1 MAQYDVH
8 RNLSGDARVPYLL
21 DVQSAVLSALKTR
34 VVIPVV
40 PLSEYP
46 EPMSRV
52 NPVVEISGVPHVLAT
67 TELAGAPASLLGDV
81 VASLTDNSHDIV
93 NAIDFLHQGY

>member
-1 MAQYDVH
+1 MAQFDVH
-8 RNLSGDARVPYLL
+8 RNLSGDDRVPFLL
-21 DVQSAVLSALKTR
+21 DVQSPVLSALKTR

-46 EPMSRV
+46 VPMSRV
-52 NPVVEISGVPHVLAT
+52 NPVVEIAGVAYVLAT
-67 TELAGAPASLLGDV
+67 TELAGAPANLLGEIE
-81 VASLTDNSHDIV
+81 ASLTDKSHDIV